1 LQEFSKAMTQNLLK
15 YLGVFI
21 PVISII
27 IFLYHYKNP
36 LLALVIYQLGMI
48 MELILFR
55 RQLRYKVKDGWDL
68 FFGLASTVLTLVS
81 FMIVFLLWDTIFIDM
96 KLNEKMIIYNLNK
109 PMIFLLF
116 STILILI
123 NPVIEELFWR
133 DLLNIERFIAL
144 EDFGFAFYHGFVL
157 ILFFPWYLTLSIVG
171 CLLIVSV
178 GWKLITNK
186 FKGLAIPVL
195 MHILADCCIIGIT
208 YLKILK

>member
-1 LQEFSKAMTQNLLK
+1 MQEFSKAMTQNLLK

>member
-1 LQEFSKAMTQNLLK
+1 MTQNLLK

>member
-1 LQEFSKAMTQNLLK
+1 MQEFSKAMTQNLLK

-133 DLLNIERFIAL
+133 DLLNSERFIAL

>member
-1 LQEFSKAMTQNLLK
+1 MALLIISKGLLK
-15 YLGVFI
+15 LNEYPKTVIKNSLKYVGVFI
-21 PVISII
+21 PNISII
-27 IFLYHYKNP
+27 IFLYYYKNP

-55 RQLRYKVKDGWDL
+55 RRLRYKVKDGWDL

-81 FMIVFLLWDTIFIDM
+81 FVIVFLLWDTIFIEM

-109 PMIFLLF
+109 P
-116 STILILI
+116 
-123 NPVIEELFWR
+123 VIEELFWR
-133 DLLNIERFIAL
+133 DLLNSGRFIDL

-157 ILFFPWYLTLSIVG
+157 ILFFPWYLTLFIVS
-171 CLLIVSV
+171 CLLIISI
-178 GWKLITNK
+178 GWKLLTNK

-195 MHILADCCIIGIT
+195 MHIMADCCIVGII